1 MKANT
6 LNWTKLSCTVLLAA
20 TLAACGSMQ
29 SGSPPSGSKASAGG
43 GDLAAGGGRAKRPD
57 ESKARA
63 NRPAAATARA
73 AARKPAELVQFFG
86 VKPGMTT
93 VDLIALGGYITE
105 VLSVAVGPKGKVYA
119 QNPPIALQ
127 MRDGM
132 YAKAIT
138 ERLANNR
145 LPNVVRVDGDLP
157 ASSQI
162 PPGSVDVAIT
172 AMNYHDVRNMNP
184 ELGVGF
190 LKAVYTMLKPGGV
203 FGVTDHVGND
213 GANNAQLHRIPKHF
227 LVEDAKA
234 AGFVVEA
241 ESDMLA
247 HPADDHTKV
256 VFDPTLR
263 GKTDQFVVRLRKPK

>member
-1 MKANT
+1 MKANAVNG
-6 LNWTKLSCTVLLAA
+6 LKLLCTIALAA
-20 TLAACGSMQ
+20 MVAACGSMKSGGSMQ
-29 SGSPPSGSKASAGG
+29 SGSSSSASKTG
-43 GDLAAGGGRAKRPD
+43 GDLAAALAAAD
-57 ESKARA
+57 
-63 NRPAAATARA
+63 RPAEDEARDA
-73 AARKPAELVQFFG
+73 DRKPAELVQFFG

-132 YAKAIT
+132 YGKAIT

-157 ASSQI
+157 AAAQI

-190 LKAVYTMLKPGGV
+190 LKAVYSMLKPGGV

-227 LVEDAKA
+227 LIEDAKA

-247 HPADDHTKV
+247 HAADDHTKV

>member
-1 MKANT
+1 MKTNTFNT
-6 LNWTKLSCTVLLAA
+6 LKLLCTVVLAA

-29 SGSPPSGSKASAGG
+29 SGSSSSSGSKASAAG
-43 GDLAAGGGRAKRPD
+43 GDLAAALA
-57 ESKARA
+57 SA
-63 NRPAAATARA
+63 NRPAEDKARDA
-73 AARKPAELVQFFG
+73 DRKPAELVQFFG

-132 YAKAIT
+132 YGKAIT

-157 ASSQI
+157 AAAQI

-190 LKAVYTMLKPGGV
+190 LKAVYSMLKPGGV

-213 GANNAQLHRIPKHF
+213 GADNAQLHRIPKHF
-227 LVEDAKA
+227 LIEDAKA

-247 HPADDHTKV
+247 HAADDHTKV

>member
-6 LNWTKLSCTVLLAA
+6 LHRLFIVVVAA
-20 TLAACGSMQ
+20 TLTSCASTQ
-29 SGSPPSGSKASAGG
+29 SGAPAASHGASG
-43 GDLAAGGGRAKRPD
+43 GDLAAALASAD
-57 ESKARA
+57 
-63 NRPAAATARA
+63 RPAEDKGRDAD
-73 AARKPAELVQFFG
+73 RKPAELLQFFG
-86 VKPGMTT
+86 VQPGMTT
-93 VDLIALGGYITE
+93 VDIIALGGYVTE
-105 VLSVAVGPKGKVYA
+105 VLSVAVGPNGKVYA

-127 MRDGM
+127 LRDGM
-132 YAKAIT
+132 YARQIT
-138 ERLANNR
+138 ERLANDR
-145 LPNVVRVDGDLP
+145 LKNVVRVDGDLP

-172 AMNYHDVRNMNP
+172 AMNYHDVRNQSP
-184 ELGVGF
+184 ELAMGF
-190 LKAVYTMLKPGGV
+190 MKAVYTMLKPGGV

-227 LVEDAKA
+227 LIEDAKA

-241 ESDMLA
+241 ESDILA
-247 HPADDHTKV
+247 HAADDHTKV

>member
-6 LNWTKLSCTVLLAA
+6 LHRLLIVVLA
-20 TLAACGSMQ
+20 TTFTACSSMQPTMQ
-29 SGSPPSGSKASAGG
+29 SGSPAAAPKSTDKGG
-43 GDLAAGGGRAKRPD
+43 GLAAALA
-57 ESKARA
+57 SA
-63 NRPAAATARA
+63 NRPAEDKARDA
-73 AARKPAELVQFFG
+73 DRKPAELMQFFG

-93 VDLIALGGYITE
+93 VDIIALGGYVTE
-105 VLSVAVGPKGKVYA
+105 VLSVAVGPNGKVYA

-127 MRDGM
+127 LRDGM
-132 YAKAIT
+132 YAKALT
-138 ERLANNR
+138 DRLANNR

-157 ASSQI
+157 ATAQI
-162 PPGSVDVAIT
+162 PSGTVDVAIT
-172 AMNYHDVRNMNP
+172 AMNYHDVRNMDPKN
-184 ELGVGF
+184 GVAF
-190 LKAVYTMLKPGGV
+190 LKAVNSMLKPGGV

-213 GANNAQLHRIPKHF
+213 GADNAALHRIPKHF
-227 LVEDAKA
+227 LIEDAKA

-247 HPADDHTKV
+247 HAADDHTKV

>member
-1 MKANT
+1 MNT
-6 LNWTKLSCTVLLAA
+6 FSWPKVLGTALLVGTLAA
-20 TLAACGSMQ
+20 TLACTSME
-29 SGSPPSGSKASAGG
+29 SGSPRFESKASAGG
-43 GDLAAGGGRAKRPD
+43 GNLAAALA
-57 ESKARA
+57 SA
-63 NRPAAATARA
+63 NRPAEDKGRDAD
-73 AARKPAELVQFFG
+73 RKPAELMEFFG

-93 VDLIALGGYITE
+93 VDIIALGGYVTE

-119 QNPPIALQ
+119 QNPPLALQ
-127 MRDGM
+127 LREGM
-132 YAKAIT
+132 YAKALT

-157 ASSQI
+157 AAAQI

-184 ELGVGF
+184 ANGVAF
-190 LKAVYTMLKPGGV
+190 LKAVYSMLKPGGV

-213 GANNAQLHRIPKHF
+213 GADNAALHRIPKHF
-227 LVEDAKA
+227 LIEDAKA

-241 ESDMLA
+241 ESDILA
-247 HPADDHTKV
+247 HAADDHTKL

-263 GKTDQFVVRLRKPK
+263 GKTDQFTVRLRKPK

>member
-6 LNWTKLSCTVLLAA
+6 LQRLFILALVA
-20 TLAACGSMQ
+20 SLAACGSMK
-29 SGSPPSGSKASAGG
+29 SDSPAPAAKGGEAGNGLTAALAS
-43 GDLAAGGGRAKRPD
+43 
-57 ESKARA
+57 A
-63 NRPAAATARA
+63 NRPAEDKARDA
-73 AARKPAELVQFFG
+73 DRKPAELMQFFG

-93 VDLIALGGYITE
+93 VDIIALGGYVTE

-127 MRDGM
+127 LRDGM
-132 YAKAIT
+132 YAKQIT
-138 ERLANNR
+138 ERLAANR
-145 LPNVVRVDGDLP
+145 LKNVVRVDADLP

-172 AMNYHDVRNMNP
+172 AMNYHDVRNRNP
-184 ELGVGF
+184 DDGVAF
-190 LKAVYTMLKPGGV
+190 LKAINTMLKPGGV
-203 FGVTDHVGND
+203 LGVTDHVGND

-227 LVEDAKA
+227 LLDDAKA
-234 AGFVVEA
+234 AGFVVDG
-241 ESDMLA
+241 ESDILA
-247 HPADDHTKV
+247 HAADDHTKM

>member
-1 MKANT
+1 MVA
-6 LNWTKLSCTVLLAA
+6 LAA
-20 TLAACGSMQ
+20 MVAACGSME
-29 SGSPPSGSKASAGG
+29 SGGSMHSASPASAPKASAHGG
-43 GDLAAGGGRAKRPD
+43 TDLAAALAAADRPAED
-57 ESKARA
+57 KARDA
-63 NRPAAATARA
+63 D
-73 AARKPAELVQFFG
+73 RKPAELMQFFG

-93 VDLIALGGYITE
+93 VDIIALGGYITE
-105 VLSVAVGPKGKVYA
+105 VLSVAVGPNGKVYA

-127 MRDGM
+127 LREGM

-145 LPNVVRVDGDLP
+145 LKNVVRVDGDLP

-172 AMNYHDVRNMNP
+172 AMNYHDVRNQSP

-213 GANNAQLHRIPKHF
+213 GANNTQLHRIPKHI
-227 LVEDAKA
+227 LIEDAKT
-234 AGFVVEA
+234 AGFVVDA

>member
-1 MKANT
+1 MKVIT
-6 LNWTKLSCTVLLAA
+6 LHRLFIVVVAAALTACT
-20 TLAACGSMQ
+20 SMQ
-29 SGSPPSGSKASAGG
+29 SEAPAAKSAPAAASG
-43 GDLAAGGGRAKRPD
+43 GDLATALATADRPAED
-57 ESKARA
+57 KARDA
-63 NRPAAATARA
+63 D
-73 AARKPAELVQFFG
+73 RKPAELMKFFG

-93 VDLIALGGYITE
+93 VDIIALGGYVTE
-105 VLSVAVGPKGKVYA
+105 VLSVAVGPKGKVYS

-127 MRDGM
+127 LRDGM
-132 YAKAIT
+132 YAKQIT
-138 ERLANNR
+138 DRLANDR
-145 LPNVVRVDGDLP
+145 LPNVVRVDADLP

-162 PPGSVDVAIT
+162 APGSVDVAIT

-184 ELGVGF
+184 DAGVGF

-213 GANNAQLHRIPKHF
+213 GADNAKLHRIPKHF
-227 LVEDAKA
+227 LMEDAQA
-234 AGFVVEA
+234 AGFAVDG

-247 HPADDHTKV
+247 HAADDHTRV

>member
-6 LNWTKLSCTVLLAA
+6 LRRMFIVGIAVALTACT
-20 TLAACGSMQ
+20 SMQ
-29 SGSPPSGSKASAGG
+29 SEAPAAKSSAPTAGGG
-43 GDLAAGGGRAKRPD
+43 GDLAAALASADRPAED
-57 ESKARA
+57 KARDA
-63 NRPAAATARA
+63 D
-73 AARKPAELVQFFG
+73 RKPAELMQFFG
-86 VKPGMTT
+86 VKPGMTA
-93 VDLIALGGYITE
+93 VDLIALGGYVTE

-127 MRDGM
+127 LRDGM
-132 YAKAIT
+132 YAKQIT
-138 ERLANNR
+138 DRLANDR
-145 LPNVVRVDGDLP
+145 LPNVVRVDADLP

-184 ELGVGF
+184 AAGVGF

-213 GANNAQLHRIPKHF
+213 GADNAKLHRIPKHF
-227 LVEDAKA
+227 LMEDAQA
-234 AGFVVEA
+234 AGFAVDG
-241 ESDMLA
+241 ESDLLA

>member
-6 LNWTKLSCTVLLAA
+6 VHRFLIVGLAA
-20 TLAACGSMQ
+20 TLAAC
-29 SGSPPSGSKASAGG
+29 ASSQPGAPAAPAKGGGG
-43 GDLAAGGGRAKRPD
+43 GDLAAALASADRPAED
-57 ESKARA
+57 KARDA
-63 NRPAAATARA
+63 D
-73 AARKPAELVQFFG
+73 RKPAELMQFFG
-86 VKPGMTT
+86 VKPGMST
-93 VDLIALGGYITE
+93 VDIIALGGYVTE

-127 MRDGM
+127 LRDGM
-132 YAKAIT
+132 YAKQIT

-145 LPNVVRVDGDLP
+145 LPNVVRVDSDLP

-172 AMNYHDVRNMNP
+172 AMNYHDVRNRNADD
-184 ELGVGF
+184 GVAF
-190 LKAVYTMLKPGGV
+190 LKAIYTMLKPGGV
-203 FGVTDHVGND
+203 LGVTDHVGND

-227 LVEDAKA
+227 LIEDAKA
-234 AGFVVEA
+234 AGFVVDG
-241 ESDMLA
+241 ESDVLA
-247 HPADDHTKV
+247 HPADDHTKM

>member
-1 MKANT
+1 MKAHT
-6 LNWTKLSCTVLLAA
+6 FAWSKVLGTTVLAV

-29 SGSPPSGSKASAGG
+29 SSSSSGTKASAGG
-43 GDLAAGGGRAKRPD
+43 GDLAAALA
-57 ESKARA
+57 SA
-63 NRPAAATARA
+63 NRPAEDKARDA
-73 AARKPAELVQFFG
+73 DRKPAELVQFFG

-93 VDLIALGGYITE
+93 VDIIALGGYITE

-127 MRDGM
+127 LRDGM

-172 AMNYHDVRNMNP
+172 AMNYHDVRNQSP
-184 ELGVGF
+184 ELGAGF
-190 LKAVYTMLKPGGV
+190 LQAVYTMLKPGGV

-213 GANNAQLHRIPKHF
+213 GANNTLLHRIPKHF
-227 LVEDAKA
+227 LIEDAKA

-241 ESDMLA
+241 ESDLLA
-247 HPADDHTKV
+247 HSADDHTKV